1 MDKNISF
8 LPVQTTG
15 KQVDLEYAVR
25 AGSPAAALAIF
36 KKAKDLLLQP
46 HLWQS
51 LAGAATAGFALA
63 TPDANRL
70 LLKKGDFVSIDIPG
84 PGVKLGGGLD
94 WTQVKAINENVL
106 PGTGESWGITLAA
119 SHNPETASADTAHF
133 FEQISSSSF
142 LLQRTGDELKIS
154 YHGRNEVPNRHTSS
168 TLDNIRNT
176 LVAAGAAAGLSEVQW
191 TALIKGVLD
200 TAAGGMHD

>member
-1 MDKNISF
+1 MDKNIFF

-15 KQVDLEYAVR
+15 KQVDLDYAVR
-25 AGSPAAALAIF
+25 ADSPTAASAIF
-36 KKAKDLLLQP
+36 KKAKSLLLQP

-51 LAGAATAGFALA
+51 LAGAATAGFALGTPNA
-63 TPDANRL
+63 TSL
-70 LLKKGDFVSIDIPG
+70 LLKEGDFVNIDIPG
-84 PGVKLGGGLD
+84 PGGKLGGGLD

-106 PGTGESWGITLAA
+106 PGTSESWGITLAA
-119 SHNPETASADTAHF
+119 SNNPETGSADTAHF
-133 FEQISSSSF
+133 FEQISTSSF
-142 LLQRTGDELKIS
+142 LLQRTADEVKIS
-154 YHGRNEVPNRHTSS
+154 YHGRNEVPNRHTGS

-200 TAAGGMHD
+200 AAAGGMHD